1 MCDFLLC
8 LLCFCSICQVEV
20 SKLNGRERNDDYAD
34 KTMVYYKLSLCYAM
48 HGVYGKREKK
58 KIYQGNY
65 DTENRRTKKEK
76 EKPAVNP

>member
-1 MCDFLLC
+1 MG
-8 LLCFCSICQVEV
+8 E
-20 SKLNGRERNDDYAD
+20 RERDDDYAD

-65 DTENRRTKKEK
+65 DTENRRTKKER